1 MPTDNKQALYPI
13 RDVAQITG
21 VNPVT
26 LRAWQRRYGL
36 VVPQRTAK
44 GHRLYSQADIDN
56 IRQITTWLDKG
67 IAISKVKPLLSN
79 EAEVTTSIQAETGAF
94 WQQQI
99 TALNQS
105 LFSLNSQKLQQQL
118 SQLEQEYPYRI
129 RQQSLYQPWFS
140 QLSQSLAQQLDGQ
153 VLGQWLTQELFLR
166 LGQRRFNAQ
175 FKRQACIGIWDDDPI
190 CQWQSL
196 IYAIELTILGVKVQ
210 LFSDINSTQLQ
221 LLLNRTE
228 IAHLLVVAGSYEQ
241 ALAQLAHLSSQL
253 ECQYFYIGEGPSSPA
268 MVIIEELA
276 TLVDTLPKGI
286 KAK

>member
-79 EAEVTTSIQAETGAF
+79 EAEVTTSIQAETGSF

-129 RQQSLYQPWFS
+129 RQQSLYRPWFS

-175 FKRQACIGIWDDDPI
+175 FKRQACIGIWDDDPV

-253 ECQYFYIGEGPSSPA
+253 ECQYFYIGEGPSSSA
-268 MVIIEELA
+268 MVVIEELA